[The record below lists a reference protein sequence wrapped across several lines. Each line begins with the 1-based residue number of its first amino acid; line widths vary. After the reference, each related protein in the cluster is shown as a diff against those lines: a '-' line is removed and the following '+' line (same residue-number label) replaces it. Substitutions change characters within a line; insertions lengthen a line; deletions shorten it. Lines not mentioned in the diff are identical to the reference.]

1 MDFFIFIIFP
11 VILFIF
17 IFVIIPNIMRVIKK
31 NNEYYSFKTFLEENQ
46 MYDTEYES
54 VTYKNIVEMDFDMNH
69 KQLALYSYYETTA
82 VILDFDEILDFEVT
96 ENGNSIISSRTGST
110 IAGGLLFGELGA
122 MAGAIGSRSIDEVCH
137 TLKLK
142 IYTNNISN
150 NVVTLD
156 FLDDKVR
163 TESIKYDDISQVIDE
178 MVGFLK
184 LIKEHNRQEE
194 RKEDKNIIVENTED
208 IKQNN
213 NLSSLKELAELK
225 EKGII
230 TQEEFEETKKKI
242 LSKL

>member
-122 MAGAIGSRSIDEVCH
+122 MVGASGSRSIDEVCH

>member
-31 NNEYYSFKTFLEENQ
+31 NNEYYSFKTFLEKNQ

-122 MAGAIGSRSIDEVCH
+122 MVGASGSRSIDEVCH

>member
-122 MAGAIGSRSIDEVCH
+122 MAGASGSRSIDEVCH

-225 EKGII
+225 EKVII